1 MEFIELI
8 EVCKYYTIGDYQII
22 AVDDVSQHF
31 DKNDFIHIQ
40 GMSGAG
46 KTTLLNLIASIDKPT
61 SGEIFIDGIQTSV
74 MKEDALASWRAMNI
88 GFIFQ
93 SFNLISTLTGRENI
107 IFPALCWEP
116 NSPEIGARVDE
127 LLELVGMSDRA
138 DHLPVQLSAGEQQ
151 RIAIA
156 RALMNNPSVIV
167 ADEPTANLDA
177 KNAEDILELFK
188 NITKSG
194 EKTIIIASHDER
206 FSDIATKRFIMDA
219 GHLIEI

>member
-8 EVCKYYTIGDYQII
+8 EVCKYYTIGEYRII
-22 AVDDVSQHF
+22 AVDDISQHF

-46 KTTLLNLIASIDKPT
+46 KTTLLNLIASLDKPT
-61 SGEIFIDGIQTSV
+61 SGEIIIDGIHTSLL
-74 MKEDALASWRAMNI
+74 KEDALASWRAMNI

-116 NSPEIGARVDE
+116 NSPEIDAKGEE
-127 LLELVGMSDRA
+127 LLEIVGMTDRA
-138 DHLPVQLSAGEQQ
+138 DHLPIQLSAGEQQ

-156 RALMNNPSVIV
+156 RALMNDPSVIV

-177 KNAEDILELFK
+177 KNAADILELFDD
-188 NITKSG
+188 IRKSG
-194 EKTIIIASHDER
+194 EKTIIVASH
-206 FSDIATKRFIMDA
+206 
-219 GHLIEI
+219 